1 MIKHQAFKY
10 MLDPH
15 QEQLSMMTV
24 ISGACRYV
32 FNKALEIA
40 VKNHLAG
47 EKYVPYNKT
56 APLLV
61 QWKSQENLSWLK
73 LAPSQSLQQSLKDL
87 DRAFHGYISRKS
99 GFPKFRKKG
108 TDESFRFPQQRVKV
122 DEGNKKVY
130 LPKIGWVRY
139 RKSRDI
145 IGEIK
150 NITISQ
156 SANKWY
162 VSFQTQ
168 IEVPDP
174 VHTSNSTI
182 KVTLSDEG
190 TIFLSDGKKYALP
203 ATYSKHFNQLNK
215 LIRQKHRKIKNS
227 QSWLAFHHS
236 TILKKAKLRNILIDF
251 LHKTSTLICNNHAK
265 ISVDTKKGNSA
276 RKTKPLPINFKPY
289 EFLRQITYKQSWN
302 GGSVC
307 MEQS

>member
-1 MIKHQAFKY
+1 
-10 MLDPH
+10 MLDPN

-40 VKNHLAG
+40 VQNHLAG

-61 QWKSQENLSWLK
+61 QWKSQESLSWLK

-122 DEGNKKVY
+122 DEENKKVY

-156 SANKWY
+156 TANKWY

-174 VHTSNSTI
+174 VHTSNST
-182 KVTLSDEG
+182 VEVSLRDEG
-190 TIFLSDGKKYALP
+190 SILLSDGKKYDFP
-203 ATYSKHFNQLNK
+203 ETYSRHFKNYNN
-215 LIRQKHRKIKNS
+215 LIKQQNRKIKKGQN
-227 QSWLAFHHS
+227 WLALNNRI
-236 TILKKAKLRNILIDF
+236 ILKRTKLRNILMDF

-265 ISVDTKKGNSA
+265 ISVDTKKENPA
-276 RKTKPLPINFKPY
+276 RKTKLLPVNFKPY
-289 EFLRQITYKQSWN
+289 EFLRQLTYKQSWN

-307 MEQS
+307 VQQS